1 MWTIQGRR
9 DPDRVSLRKSKEGR
23 PLKRPRHRWEG
34 NIKMDLKELGW
45 ESLD

>member
-1 MWTIQGRR
+1 MGEKRNA
-9 DPDRVSLRKSKEGR
+9 DRVLLRKSKAGR

-45 ESLD
+45 ESLVQSS